1 MTFKVNDVN
10 INYVLYGNAD
20 GDTLI
25 FLHGWG
31 QNIEMM
37 KCLADNFK
45 NDYDVLI
52 VDLPGFGLSS
62 EPTYSWS
69 VYDYADAL
77 NELVKHLKLK
87 NISLIGHSFGG
98 KVSLVYAS
106 KYKVDKLVVL
116 ASPFKKDV
124 EELSLKIKTLK
135 FMMKIPGLKQ
145 IGNVMKKYVG
155 STDYRNASD
164 MMRKVLVN
172 TVNTDICK
180 DVKLINCPTLIIWG
194 SNDSAVSIEEAY
206 ELEKLI
212 KDSAVIKFEGASHYA
227 YLEHL
232 YDCVKILKSFFGGN
246 K

>member
-10 INYVLYGNAD
+10 FNYVLYGNSNSGA
-20 GDTLI
+20 LV

-37 KCLADNFK
+37 RSLADNFK
-45 NDYDVLI
+45 NDYNVLI

-69 VYDYADAL
+69 VFDYADAL

-106 KYKVDKLVVL
+106 KYEVNKLVVF
-116 ASPFKKDV
+116 ASPFKKNIQK
-124 EELSLKIKTLK
+124 LSLKTKTLK
-135 FMMKIPGLKQ
+135 LIMKVPGLKR
-145 IGNVMKKYVG
+145 IGNAMKKYIG
-155 STDYRNASD
+155 STDYKNASD

-172 TVNTDICK
+172 TVNTDIQEN
-180 DVKLINCPTLIIWG
+180 VKLINCPTLIIWG
-194 SNDSAVSIEEAY
+194 SNDLVVGVENAY

-212 KDSAVIKFEGASHYA
+212 KDSAVIKIKGAGHYA

-232 YDCVKILKSFFGGN
+232 DECVKILKSFFGGN